1 MKKLWK
7 WLFRTRNKQLDIPV
21 VMPSVSQ
28 GKSPFNKQM
37 GKPNFEYVYTYEEAI
52 ELFNKLQVGKEY
64 GLVDHVTG
72 EWKKQTYQ
80 PPNEQETFEKMM
92 HGIRYDWIRP

>member
-1 MKKLWK
+1 MN
-7 WLFRTRNKQLDIPV
+7 LFKRFKHKNTAVTPLLVKPA
-21 VMPSVSQ
+21 VMPS
-28 GKSPFNKQM
+28 
-37 GKPNFEYVYTYEEAI
+37 NFDYVFSYEEGI
-52 ELFNKLQVGKEY
+52 ERFNKLQVGKEY
-64 GLVDHVTG
+64 ELLDLVTG